1 MTLALPATAAGG
13 TDRAEPLRRAVLW
26 LMLVGGAFVF
36 AEPSPYEIGALVAIL
51 TFMATGGLR
60 LRPVHGPLVL
70 ILVVSCLG
78 ILISESLV
86 F

>member
-51 TFMATGGLR
+51 TFMATGGCGF
-60 LRPVHGPLVL
+60 GPFTAPSSSFSSS
-70 ILVVSCLG
+70 IASG
-78 ILISESLV
+78 
-86 F
+86 